1 MDGGVSDSDAAEA
14 EALYTAESR
23 IYAQHYQDYYDVHTT
38 TTTTTTLDPSSV
50 AGPTLSFR
58 ISGIVGLCITGILWI
73 IVSWRLIYHYSGWW
87 GKCCKKREQQQQQ
100 QHPNNNTGQEILG
113 EEPDADIVISHL
125 RTDGFTMKR
134 LLHIMLWT
142 TMIVQGVG
150 YADMVGTNVSNK
162 LNYTLLDIVGR
173 GVFEFTTFVIGTIH
187 WFKATAK
194 ARAGASEKQVM
205 FTLLPSILIL
215 ANIAVIVCSIFEAVV
230 LLAGDSED
238 IHDFRSTSK
247 THRISLIVESSGW
260 GVHALVVSFL
270 GRMVYKRIASLP
282 TFSQV
287 RSRAKRNIITKMI
300 IPIIFCALSY
310 ALRSGWMAADFASR
324 ILRPDSTFES
334 GLGWWIGNCW
344 IPTIIPSM
352 MLLYSIRKRDRE
364 PGMIDGVSETLLQRI
379 NDAEPQDY
387 DDPFQSFHTLII
399 EDENATIGS
408 G

>member
-1 MDGGVSDSDAAEA
+1 MDRGGGDSDAAEA
-14 EALYTAESR
+14 EAYNAAESR
-23 IYAQHYQDYYDVHTT
+23 VYYGHDQNYYTVHTT
-38 TTTTTTLDPSSV
+38 STTTSELSSID
-50 AGPTLSFR
+50 GPTLSFR

-73 IVSWRLIYHYSGWW
+73 IVSWRLLYHYSGWW
-87 GKCCKKREQQQQQ
+87 GQCCKKREQQQQQ
-100 QHPNNNTGQEILG
+100 HQQQHAGQEILG
-113 EEPDADIVISHL
+113 EEPEADIIVISHL

-134 LLHIMLWT
+134 LLHIMLWS

-173 GVFEFTTFVIGTIH
+173 GIFEFTTFVIGTIH
-187 WFKATAK
+187 WFKVTSK

-215 ANIAVIVCSIFEAVV
+215 ATIAVIVCSIFEAVV
-230 LLAGDSED
+230 LLAGQSED
-238 IHDFRSTSK
+238 IHEFRSTSK
-247 THRISLIVESSGW
+247 IHRISLIVESSGW
-260 GVHALVVSFL
+260 GVHALVISFL
-270 GRMVYKRIASLP
+270 GCMVYKRIASLP
-282 TFSQV
+282 TYSQV

-300 IPIIFCALSY
+300 IPIIFCGLSY
-310 ALRSGWMAADFASR
+310 ALRSAWMAADFASR

-364 PGMIDGVSETLLQRI
+364 PGMIDGVSETLLQRL
-379 NDAEPQDY
+379 NAEPQDY

>member
-1 MDGGVSDSDAAEA
+1 MSLASSIAMERGGGGDGDTEA
-14 EALYTAESR
+14 SAYTGESTM
-23 IYAQHYQDYYDVHTT
+23 YAQHATIFYAQQNGYLHTDVDTT
-38 TTTTTTLDPSSV
+38 PPQLQSA
-50 AGPTLSFR
+50 AGPTLTFR

-73 IVSWRLIYHYSGWW
+73 IVSWRLLYHYSGWW
-87 GKCCKKREQQQQQ
+87 SKCCKKKEQQ
-100 QHPNNNTGQEILG
+100 GQEILV
-113 EEPDADIVISHL
+113 EEDEEVVINHL

-134 LLHIMLWT
+134 LLHIMLWI

-150 YADMVGTNVSNK
+150 YADMVGTDVSNK

-173 GVFEFTTFVIGTIH
+173 GILEFTTFVIGTIH
-187 WFKATAK
+187 WFNVTSK
-194 ARAGASEKQVM
+194 ARAGASEKKVM
-205 FTLLPSILIL
+205 FTLLPLIL
-215 ANIAVIVCSIFEAVV
+215 VFATVAVTVCSIFEAVV
-230 LLAGDSED
+230 LLAGHSED
-238 IHDFRSTSK
+238 IHEFRSTSK
-247 THRISLIVESSGW
+247 IHRITLIVESSGW
-260 GVHALVVSFL
+260 GIHAVVVSIC
-270 GRMVYKRIASLP
+270 GGMVYKRISSLP

-300 IPIIFCALSY
+300 IPIFFCALSY
-310 ALRSGWMAADFASR
+310 ALRSAWMAADFASR

-344 IPTIIPSM
+344 IPTIVPSM

-379 NDAEPQDY
+379 NAEPQDY

-408 G
+408 S

>member
-1 MDGGVSDSDAAEA
+1 MDRSGGDSDAAEA
-14 EALYTAESR
+14 EAYAAESR
-23 IYAQHYQDYYDVHTT
+23 IYYAQHNQDYYDVH
-38 TTTTTTLDPSSV
+38 TTTTTLDPSSV

-58 ISGIVGLCITGILWI
+58 VSGIVGLCITGILWI
-73 IVSWRLIYHYSGWW
+73 IVSWRLLYHYSGWW
-87 GKCCKKREQQQQQ
+87 VKCCKSRREQQ
-100 QHPNNNTGQEILG
+100 HPNNTGQEILG
-113 EEPDADIVISHL
+113 EEPDSDIVISHL

-134 LLHIMLWT
+134 SLHIMLWS
-142 TMIVQGVG
+142 TMTVDLVG

-173 GVFEFTTFVIGTIH
+173 GIFEFTTFVIGTIH
-187 WFKATAK
+187 WFKVTSK

-215 ANIAVIVCSIFEAVV
+215 ANVAVICCSIFEAVV

-238 IHDFRSTSK
+238 IHEFRSTSK
-247 THRISLIVESSGW
+247 IHRISLIVESSGW
-260 GVHALVVSFL
+260 GIHALVVSFL

-310 ALRSGWMAADFASR
+310 ALRSAWMAADFASR
-324 ILRPDSTFES
+324 ILRPDSTFET
-334 GLGWWIGNCW
+334 GIGWWIGNCW

-379 NDAEPQDY
+379 NAEPQEY